1 LSIDEDETTYRGIRS
16 KKWKSLSCAAEEAG
30 VNLQETLSQ
39 FKAGVLSRVSEADL
53 AVMEQAT
60 ADLINSGILRKT
72 KKIGDRAPDFTL
84 PDATGEL
91 VRFADLLAR
100 GPVVVTFF
108 RGTW

>member
-1 LSIDEDETTYRGIRS
+1 M
-16 KKWKSLSCAAEEAG
+16 
-30 VNLQETLSQ
+30 NLQETLSQ
-39 FKAGVLSRVSEADL
+39 FKAGVLSRVSEADS

-60 ADLINSGILRKT
+60 EDLIRSGIVERV
-72 KKIGDRAPDFTL
+72 KKIGDKAPDFTL
-84 PDATGEL
+84 PDATGKL